1 MVNYSEFHDGSLD
14 GLLIEG
20 KTAYIFVTNS
30 EKQRYVFVALDV
42 LALLANEIREGNII
56 LELAARPASDVTE
69 QELSERASTHPSH
82 SAGAMDTKMLE
93 RAREENLTAFTIDP
107 SYGATCFVFAKSLQ
121 LLTYDAWAANHTP

>member
-1 MVNYSEFHDGSLD
+1 MKNYNEFHDGSLD

-56 LELAARPASDVTE
+56 LELAVRPASDVTE
-69 QELSERASTHPSH
+69 EELSERARTHPPY

-93 RAREENLTAFTIDP
+93 RAREQNLTALTIDP
-107 SYGATCFVFAKSLQ
+107 SYGATCFVFAKSFK
-121 LLTYDAWAANHTP
+121 LLTYDAWAANRE